1 MHTAGK
7 SLNHG
12 DSRRRGGKSAFGAS
26 TAACCRSHKE
36 GDLRT
41 VRAVGKLDIAT
52 APLLEERL
60 RQTFE
65 YHAGPTV
72 LDLTEVSFID
82 RAGLRVLIL
91 AALRSREDRDRLR
104 IRIGTGAVQGMI
116 EATGVASLPLA

>member
-1 MHTAGK
+1 
-7 SLNHG
+7 
-12 DSRRRGGKSAFGAS
+12 
-26 TAACCRSHKE
+26 
-36 GDLRT
+36 LRT
-41 VRAVGKLDIAT
+41 VRAVGELDIAT

-104 IRIGTGAVQGMI
+104 IRIGTGAVQRMI

>member
-1 MHTAGK
+1 MGI
-7 SLNHG
+7 
-12 DSRRRGGKSAFGAS
+12 RGGAGESPRSAHEQRLVVG
-26 TAACCRSHKE
+26 SHKE

-41 VRAVGKLDIAT
+41 VRAVGELDIAT

-65 YHAGPTV
+65 HHAGPTV
-72 LDLTEVSFID
+72 LDLTEVSFLD

-91 AALRSREDRDRLR
+91 AALRSREDRDRLG
-104 IRIGTGAVQGMI
+104 IRIGTGAVQRMI

>member
-1 MHTAGK
+1 M
-7 SLNHG
+7 
-12 DSRRRGGKSAFGAS
+12 
-26 TAACCRSHKE
+26 
-36 GDLRT
+36 RT
-41 VRAVGKLDIAT
+41 VRAVGELDIAT

-60 RQTFE
+60 QQTFE

-91 AALRSREDRDRLR
+91 AALRSREDRGRLR
-104 IRIGTGAVQGMI
+104 IRIGTGAVQRMI